1 MKVKFMSSGTWVALG
16 VFGFGVIAEQAVL
29 ALSMGM
35 DPA

>member
-1 MKVKFMSSGTWVALG
+1 MKFMSSGTWAALG
-16 VFGFGVIAEQAVL
+16 VLGFGVIAEQAGL